1 MARYNEI
8 EASFWDDPDLQDRP
22 ALQKLLYIY
31 LFSNAICRPSGLY
44 RISFKTIEFHL
55 GLGRGFE
62 GAWKGLQ
69 GGKPLIMYDPALNL
83 VWVIGKLKRYIK
95 SLDEKNPIKKSVDH
109 DVAEFSKSS
118 LMPYFLK
125 KYEGAYKP
133 LPGVHIPITTPI
145 PLIIPFKEEGV
156 GEGNKA
162 GKKKFLEF
170 VELKDEELE
179 KLISKIGEKNTQ
191 IWIERLNNYIGSKGR
206 KYHSHYHTILTWHT
220 RNPLPPARVGYVSG
234 IKLPEIPAAE
244 REALSKQIHDFAASL
259 KAGKVK
265 A

>member
-31 LFSNAICRPSGLY
+31 LFSNALCRPSGLY
-44 RISFKTIEFHL
+44 RISFKTMEFHL
-55 GLGRGFE
+55 GLGRGFV

-69 GGKPLIMYDPALNL
+69 GGLKPLIMYDADLNL

-95 SLDEKNPIKKSVDH
+95 SLDESNPIKKSVDH
-109 DVAEFSKSS
+109 DISEFLKSP
-118 LMPYFLK
+118 LIPYFLK

-145 PLIIPFKEEGV
+145 PLTIPKKEEGV
-156 GEGNKA
+156 GEE
-162 GKKKFLEF
+162 KKSDKTKFLEF
-170 VELKDEELE
+170 VELKDEELK
-179 KLISKIGEKNTQ
+179 KLIDKLGEKNTQ
-191 IWIERLNNYIGSKGR
+191 IWIERLNNYIGSKGK
-206 KYHSHYHTILTWHT
+206 KYLSHYHTILTWHN
-220 RNPLPPARVGYVSG
+220 RNPLPPARVGAVK
-234 IKLPEIPAAE
+234 IDMPVIPPAE
-244 REALSKQIHDFAASL
+244 REALSKQIHEFTVAL
-259 KAGKVK
+259 KTGKGG